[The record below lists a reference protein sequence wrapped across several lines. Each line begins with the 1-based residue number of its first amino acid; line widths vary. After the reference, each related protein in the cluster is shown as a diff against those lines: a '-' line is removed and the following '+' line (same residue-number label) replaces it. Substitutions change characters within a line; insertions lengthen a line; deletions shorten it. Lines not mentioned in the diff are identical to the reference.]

1 MADDFNEKYISLSY
15 RVIGNFVGTYLVD
28 ELRDLRPDIQKAN
41 IKITLVEYLSVS
53 LFTSMIVFIF
63 QVPLI
68 SVIMMLLMKSAALGL
83 ISGFLFGL
91 FCAVGIFMLFYFYPS
106 IRVQARCKK
115 INEALPFAMFYL
127 TTISGSGTPPLM
139 MFKMLAQFKE
149 YEEIAEE
156 ANKIVYDV
164 EIAGMSITK
173 SLENAAG
180 RTPSDH
186 LREVYWGINN
196 NLTAGGDLKS
206 LLYEKANS
214 AMEEY
219 KRSLSGFT
227 AKLSMLTEIYLTGVV
242 VGSIFFM
249 VLSTIMSSFGSD
261 TSTIINLQ
269 LGVTFGLLPMLS
281 LAFVFVLR
289 QISPAH
295 AI

>member
-1 MADDFNEKYISLSY
+1 MAEDFNEKYISISY
-15 RVIGNFVGTYLVD
+15 RVMGNFVGQYLVD

-41 IKITLVEYLSVS
+41 IGISLIEYLSVS
-53 LFTSMIVFIF
+53 LFTSLIVFVF

-68 SVIMMLLMKSAALGL
+68 SIIMMLLLKSVLLGL

-91 FCAVGIFMLFYFYPS
+91 FCAIGIFSLFYFYPS
-106 IRVQARCKK
+106 LRVQARCKK
-115 INEALPFAMFYL
+115 INESLPFAMFYL
-127 TTISGSGTPPLM
+127 TTISGSGTPPLL

-149 YEEIAEE
+149 YEEISEE
-156 ANKIVYDV
+156 AKKIVYDV
-164 EIAGMSITK
+164 DIAGMSVTK
-173 SLENAAG
+173 ALENAAG
-180 RTPSDH
+180 RTPSNH
-186 LREVYWGINN
+186 LREIYWGITNS
-196 NLTAGGDLKS
+196 LTTGGDLKS

-227 AKLSMLTEIYLTGVV
+227 AMLSTLTEIYLTGVV

-261 TSTIINLQ
+261 TTTIINLQ
-269 LGVTFGLLPMLS
+269 LAVTFILLPILS
-281 LAFVFVLR
+281 VAFIAVLK

>member
-1 MADDFNEKYISLSY
+1 MGDDINSQYISLAY
-15 RVIGNFVGTYLVD
+15 RIFGKLVGTYLID
-28 ELRDLRPDIQKAN
+28 EFRDMRPDIQKAN

-53 LFTSMIVFIF
+53 LLTSVIVFVF

-68 SVIMMLLMKSAALGL
+68 SVIMTLLTKSTPIGL
-83 ISGFLFGL
+83 ISGFLFGI

-106 IRVQARCKK
+106 IRVQERCKK

-127 TTISGSGTPPLM
+127 TTVSGSGTPPLA

-149 YEEIAEE
+149 YEEISEE
-156 ANKIVYDV
+156 ASKIVYDV
-164 EIAGMSITK
+164 EIAGMSISK
-173 SLENAAG
+173 ALEGAAG

-186 LREVYWGINN
+186 LREIYWGITNS
-196 NLTAGGDLKS
+196 LTTGGDLKS

-219 KRSLSGFT
+219 KRNLSEFT
-227 AKLSMLTEIYLTGVV
+227 SKLSMLTEIYLTGVV

-249 VLSTIMSSFGSD
+249 VLSTIMSSFGGSANA
-261 TSTIINLQ
+261 IISMQ
-269 LGVTFGLLPMLS
+269 LGVTFILLPILS
-281 LAFVFVLR
+281 AAFVFILK
-289 QISPAH
+289 QIAPAH